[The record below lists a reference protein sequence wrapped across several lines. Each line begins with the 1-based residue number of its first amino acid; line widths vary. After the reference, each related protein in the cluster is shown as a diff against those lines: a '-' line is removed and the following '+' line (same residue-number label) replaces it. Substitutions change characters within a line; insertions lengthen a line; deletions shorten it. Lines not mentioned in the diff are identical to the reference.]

1 MTQTAAK
8 NTTQSIAALRRALVA
23 KYGKRNYKITRCG
36 EVYAFGT
43 MTTHARRGWHF
54 LGYVG
59 DTYLYLCLG
68 LVSID

>member
-36 EVYAFGT
+36 DVHALGT
-43 MTTHARRGWHF
+43 MPNHARQGWHF
-54 LGYVG
+54 IGDVG